1 MGVLLSQLPPAELA
15 RLKAELAETLIANFC
30 YPRFFDYRTESLRMR
45 PVDRAKRQEVW
56 HYLNSV
62 DLSAWSRLDLMSPD
76 FQGQIERLFIQ
87 FVQRNR
93 AFFGEQG
100 RKRMSDIRMLINT
113 SAMSVVQGLRAHLT
127 TRDRANS
134 HFGGPRPPVLWSA
147 PNAHVG
153 PEPAWEQVAPATM
166 VLQQQLQE
174 VRGEIKPPD
183 SEARTTSGAARRPGQ
198 VPPLASLANG
208 IEQPGTSVPPVP
220 ARRQAPQTNARS
232 AMPLPEPKSTTPLSP
247 AWTTTPIPTPAA
259 TSAPTSKL
267 NPVVDP
273 PETPT
278 AIPPVPPKPI
288 EKVNPEVP
296 LPEQTPFPAPAAAQP
311 RDMPPPAQAMAV
323 RQSENTSVLVSEE
336 DVAIFEQLRHQLMV
350 WLRIEAVRS
359 GMDISGQ
366 GPSQLLEQLRQQDNF
381 DETRLQVVS
390 TLLNLSNQVIKN
402 GHATLLDYKQA
413 MMFHLMHT
421 RRS

>member
-30 YPRFFDYRTESLRMR
+30 YPRFFDYRTESLHMR

-76 FQGQIERLFIQ
+76 FERQIERLFIQ

-134 HFGGPRPPVLWSA
+134 RFGGPRPAVLWSA
-147 PNAHVG
+147 PNADLG
-153 PEPAWEQVAPATM
+153 PEPGWEQMASATM

-174 VRGEIKPPD
+174 VRGEIKLPT
-183 SEARTTSGAARRPGQ
+183 SEAGTTSGAACHSVQ

-220 ARRQAPQTNARS
+220 ARRQAPQTNGRS
-232 AMPLPEPKSTTPLSP
+232 PMPLAEPKSTTPLSP
-247 AWTTTPIPTPAA
+247 PWTAAPIPTPAA
-259 TSAPTSKL
+259 TSAPPAPTSKL

-273 PETPT
+273 PETSSV
-278 AIPPVPPKPI
+278 IPPVPPKPI
-288 EKVNPEVP
+288 EKVNPQVP
-296 LPEQTPFPAPAAAQP
+296 LPAPAAAQP
-311 RDMPPPAQAMAV
+311 RDMPPLAQAMAV

-359 GMDISGQ
+359 GLDISGQ

-421 RRS
+421 RRA